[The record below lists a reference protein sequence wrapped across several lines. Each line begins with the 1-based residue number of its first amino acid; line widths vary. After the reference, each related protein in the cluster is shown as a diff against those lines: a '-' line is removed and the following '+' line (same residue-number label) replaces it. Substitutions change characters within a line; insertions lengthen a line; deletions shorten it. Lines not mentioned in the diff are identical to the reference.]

1 MTGMARQIS
10 HHVTY
15 PHMIEASVQKQ
26 IDSLTLDFLGV
37 TVGGIH
43 RESAVVARKSVDLAL
58 TPHEFR
64 PARIMGLDAWASVE
78 DAALVNGITAHG
90 LELDDTHEQGSM
102 HPGVAIFPAAFAYA
116 DAHPTDKETF
126 TRAIAV
132 GYDVMTAVGVLIG
145 ADESYGRGFHPTG
158 ICGAMG
164 AAACI
169 AVIMGLNEHQSQNAV
184 SLAANMSSGSLE
196 FLSDGSWTKRLN
208 AGNAA
213 VTGIRAAKLAH
224 AGFEG
229 PSTFLEGRDGFLR
242 QYGQGLAAGR
252 SLALEFGAGA
262 HATSIKF
269 YPCCRYM
276 HGNIDII
283 RQIRTERPELAAS
296 DVARIECGVI
306 QAGATLIADP
316 PERKMTVTSSV
327 DAQFNMPFGAALA
340 FSTGTAT
347 VAQFDG
353 AEALAKDLSE
363 LMNKVTCYSSDKLE
377 AAFPEIWQAE
387 VKIHLKDGSTIEQ
400 FAAAYKGSPAM
411 PANEAEMLAKMES
424 LVSHEWA
431 QDVSSRLRDFDSS
444 NNYDSS
450 VYFGI

>member
-15 PHMIEASVQKQ
+15 PHRLEASVQKQ

-102 HPGVAIFPAAFAYA
+102 HPGVAIFPAAFAFA

-164 AAACI
+164 AAAAV
-169 AVIMGLNEHQSQNAV
+169 AVIMGLDEHQSQNAV

-213 VTGIRAAKLAH
+213 VTGIRAAKLAQ

-242 QYGQGLAAGR
+242 QYGQGQAEGR
-252 SLALEFGAGA
+252 SLVLKFGAGA
-262 HATSIKF
+262 QATSIKF

-283 RQIRTERPELAAS
+283 RQIRTERPELTES
-296 DVARIECGVI
+296 DVVKIECGVI

-316 PERKMTVTSSV
+316 PERKMTVTSPV
-327 DAQFNMPFGAALA
+327 DAQFNMTFGAALA

-353 AEALAKDLSE
+353 AETLARDLAE
-363 LMNKVTCYSSDKLE
+363 LMKKVTCYSSDTLE

-387 VKIHLKDGSTIEQ
+387 VKIHLKDGSTIER
-400 FAAAYKGSPAM
+400 FAPAYKGSPTM
-411 PANEAEMLAKMES
+411 PADEEEMLAKMES
-424 LVSHEWA
+424 LVSKEWA
-431 QDVSSRLRDFDSS
+431 QKATSRLRDFDSS

-450 VYFGI
+450 VYFAI